1 MASLRPA
8 ILARRGEHVFRVG
21 GLSPHECYVLHMSL
35 ATALMV
41 LFLLLFVLFPI
52 LALVHLAWRFL
63 HDNEEVGGS
72 SWGKQIGLGK
82 RNR

>member
-1 MASLRPA
+1 
-8 ILARRGEHVFRVG
+8 
-21 GLSPHECYVLHMSL
+21 MSL

>member
-1 MASLRPA
+1 MASLCSA
-8 ILARRGEHVFRVG
+8 ILARRGEHVFRVS

-35 ATALMV
+35 ALALVMV
-41 LFLLLFVLFPI
+41 FLLLFVLLPL

-63 HDNEEVGGS
+63 HDNEQVGGS

>member
-1 MASLRPA
+1 
-8 ILARRGEHVFRVG
+8 
-21 GLSPHECYVLHMSL
+21 MSL
-35 ATALMV
+35 ALALVMV
-41 LFLLLFVLFPI
+41 FLLLFVLLPL